1 MAVLPRKSSPGVL
14 PGIGLL
20 SGFFSALFGA
30 GTGSIVVPLLV
41 LRAGFTTIQAAGTS
55 LAAMLPTTAF
65 AVAAFALLGAVEW
78 DHAIL
83 LGAPAAAG
91 AVVGVWLQRRT
102 NERAVRVI
110 FACFLLVMA
119 GRLLVG

>member
-1 MAVLPRKSSPGVL
+1 
-14 PGIGLL
+14 
-20 SGFFSALFGA
+20 
-30 GTGSIVVPLLV
+30 
-41 LRAGFTTIQAAGTS
+41 
-55 LAAMLPTTAF
+55 
-65 AVAAFALLGAVEW
+65 VEW

-110 FACFLLVMA
+110 FACFLVVMA